1 MLQAYT
7 VEFLKGWLLIPTTE
21 RGEGK
26 LRRLTTRISCRL
38 IKNLLE
44 LIEKEALTSV
54 NLHEAHSKITSLSS
68 ARSGVRK
75 FLKADRRRN

>member
-1 MLQAYT
+1 MENQCYGYT

-26 LRRLTTRISCRL
+26 LRGLITCISCRL

-54 NLHEAHSKITSLSS
+54 NLHQAPSKSTSLSCEVG
-68 ARSGVRK
+68 SG
-75 FLKADRRRN
+75 NS